1 MKIATLGN
9 ASVIHTQRW
18 VEHFRACG
26 HEVRLWSLE
35 PGPAVLDVRR
45 LDSTGWFPSFR
56 YLSATPAL
64 ARELN
69 EFGPDL
75 VDAHFVPNYG
85 LMASL
90 IDRHPLSVA
99 AWGSDLLAKD
109 QRAGLRRVRVR
120 FVLQRADLVLADA
133 ENLATAARELGA
145 PATRV
150 RCIPWGISLGRFRA
164 SGERRRGAILSTRMH
179 EPVYDLPTLIE
190 AAAIVLPRHPEVQLT
205 IAGDGSLRGD
215 LERRA
220 AARLPEGRYRFL
232 GRQSPETLAEWLA
245 SADLYVST
253 SLSDS
258 TSLSL
263 LEAMAS
269 GAVPVVSDIE
279 GNREWVKDGEGARL
293 FPPGDAPALA
303 RAIEAALADEAWRE
317 AARAHNRA
325 VVEARADWTRNMG
338 QIESLFRQLVDT
350 GRV

>member
-18 VEHFRACG
+18 VEHFRARG
-26 HEVRLWSLE
+26 HEVGLWSLE
-35 PGPAVLDVRR
+35 PGPADLEVRH
-45 LDSTGWFPSFR
+45 LASNNWFPSVR
-56 YLSATPAL
+56 YLSAIPAL
-64 ARELN
+64 ARALD

-85 LMASL
+85 LMAAL
-90 IDRHPLSVA
+90 IRRHPMSVA
-99 AWGSDLLAKD
+99 AWGSDLLAPE
-109 QRAGLRRVRVR
+109 QRAGVRRVRVR
-120 FVLQRADLVLADA
+120 FVLERADLVLADA
-133 ENLATAARELGA
+133 ENLAAAARELGA
-145 PATRV
+145 PAARV
-150 RCIPWGISLGRFRA
+150 RCIPWGISLERFRPG
-164 SGERRRGAILSTRMH
+164 GERQRGAILSTRMH
-179 EPVYDLPTLIE
+179 EPVYDLATLID
-190 AAAIVLPRHPEVQLT
+190 AAAMLLPRHPEMELT
-205 IAGDGSLRGD
+205 IAGDGSLRES

-220 AARLPEGRYRFL
+220 AARLPAGRFRFL
-232 GRQSPETLAEWLA
+232 GRQSPETLAEWLGR
-245 SADLYVST
+245 SDLYIST

-293 FPPGDAPALA
+293 FPPGDVTALVH
-303 RAIEAALADEAWRE
+303 AIESAMAADDWRE
-317 AARAHNRA
+317 AARRRNRA

-338 QIESLFRQLVDT
+338 QIEDLFRQLAET

>member
-1 MKIATLGN
+1 VRIATLGN

-18 VEHFRACG
+18 VEHFRARG

-35 PGPAVLDVRR
+35 PGPVDLEVRQLR
-45 LDSTGWFPSFR
+45 SAGWMPSFR
-56 YLSATPAL
+56 YLSAVPAL

-69 EFGPDL
+69 EYRPDL

-85 LMASL
+85 LMGAL
-90 IDRHPLSVA
+90 IHRHPLSVA
-99 AWGSDLLAKD
+99 AWCSDLLAPD
-109 QRAGLRRVRVR
+109 QRAGLRRARVR

-133 ENLATAARELGA
+133 ENLAAAARELGA
-145 PATRV
+145 PAARV
-150 RCIPWGISLGRFRA
+150 RCIPWGISLERFRA
-164 SGERRRGAILSTRMH
+164 GGERRRGAILSTRMH
-179 EPVYDLPTLIE
+179 ELVYDLPTLIE
-190 AAAIVLPRHPEVQLT
+190 AAAIVMPRHPEVELT
-205 IAGDGSLRGD
+205 IAGDGSLRGE
-215 LERRA
+215 LERHA
-220 AARLPEGRYRFL
+220 AARLPAGRFRFL

-245 SADLYVST
+245 SSDLYVST
-253 SLSDS
+253 SRSDS

-279 GNREWVKDGEGARL
+279 GNREWVQGGEGARL

-338 QIESLFRQLVDT
+338 EIEALFRRLADT
-350 GRV
+350 GRA